1 MDIIRKNT
9 LMLLKSALFGA
20 PPSIDKLSEGEWET
34 IYDYSKDQSV
44 TALCFESIT
53 KLPEELRPS
62 RSLYFHWAMFSEQT
76 EIKYREKKQ
85 RLAKFLQLIGDNPKV
100 LIIKGFS
107 LARNYPVPSH
117 RWCGDVD
124 IFCFEQSENVDRIM
138 EASGIEVDYSNPRH
152 SMFRIDGLKFENH
165 RYFLYNRKESE
176 EKEFELF
183 LQREAEG
190 CCHQSDSQIVLG
202 TPMGNA
208 VFFLKHTE
216 EDFVFSR
223 QNIKLRALCDWTT
236 LLNAGEVD
244 YSELKKQIKG
254 TSLERFADT
263 LITVSVKYLGLSP
276 DFLKN
281 FEPIPQKIV
290 DDFLF
295 MALNYQNQVEL
306 RGTLKG
312 KMDRLLKYLRHYN
325 TYKYLFDRNI
335 IRWYYFSK

>member
-1 MDIIRKNT
+1 
-9 LMLLKSALFGA
+9 MLLKSALFGV
-20 PPSIDKLSEGEWET
+20 PPSIDKLSEGEWEV

-44 TALCFESIT
+44 TALCFEAIA

-62 RSLYFHWAMFSEQT
+62 RSLFFHWAMFSEQT
-76 EIKYREKKQ
+76 ELKYREKKQ
-85 RLAKFLQLIGDNPKV
+85 RLAKFLQLIGNEPKV

-124 IFCFEQSENVDRIM
+124 IFCFGQSEKVDRIM
-138 EASGIEVDYSNPRH
+138 ETNGIEVDYSNPRH

-165 RYFLYNRKESE
+165 RFFLHHMDDEE
-176 EKEFELF
+176 EKLEQFILS
-183 LQREAEG
+183 EAEK
-190 CCHQSDSQIVLG
+190 CRSLSDKQIVLG
-202 TPMGNA
+202 TPLGNA
-208 VFFLKHTE
+208 VIILTHTE
-216 EDFVFSR
+216 RDFVFNR
-223 QNIKLRALCDWTT
+223 ENIKLRALCDWTT

-254 TSLERFADT
+254 TSLGRFADT
-263 LITVSVKYLGLSP
+263 LTTVSVKYLGLSP